1 MSGWLSQLAERSKSV
16 DSLAGLA
23 VDKCVYVVLDQ
34 RRAPEQ
40 CRSIL
45 GLTGQQ
51 EFMTL
56 FAGTPLSPLLEASP
70 WLVEI
75 DAGSEAWHYAE
86 TLCQKRLGWVCLP
99 RSGQTLQSLADHL
112 RSLFVLADSHGGKS
126 LINLQQPAA
135 WMALLASAPLSV
147 YDHWMSPFQLVA
159 TPTPQG
165 QWLVWQ
171 AQTEMSNASDEA
183 HLTNKME
190 AALKESQQ
198 AWWLSEHSSEDL
210 ATLPYQWMER
220 LSICVNT
227 GITKGRYL
235 IRLLPIIQ
243 QADEVGWQR
252 VEQLLSESRLVGI
265 QRIKAVEKLHDG
277 Q

>member
-16 DSLAGLA
+16 DNLAGLA
-23 VDKCVYVVLDQ
+23 VGKCAYAVLDQ

-51 EFMTL
+51 EFMSL
-56 FAGTPLSPLLEASP
+56 FAGTSLSPLLEASP

-86 TLCQKRLGWVCLP
+86 ALSQKRLGWVCLP
-99 RSGQTLQSLADHL
+99 RSGQTLQSLADYL
-112 RSLFVLADSHGGKS
+112 RPLFVLADPHGGKS

-135 WMALLASAPLSV
+135 WMALLASSPLSV
-147 YDHWMSPFQLVA
+147 YDYWMSTFQLVA

-171 AQTEMSNASDEA
+171 AQTETSNASDEG
-183 HLTNKME
+183 HLTNEME

-198 AWWLSEHSSEDL
+198 AWWLSRMTNMPVSHVRASWL
-210 ATLPYQWMER
+210 IKMKIIMEA
-220 LSICVNT
+220 
-227 GITKGRYL
+227 GITRSDHLK
-235 IRLLPIIQ
+235 RLLPVITGDCEALSTQIEDVLNNSIPSRQKVQ
-243 QADEVGWQR
+243 QLEHFV
-252 VEQLLSESRLVGI
+252 
-265 QRIKAVEKLHDG
+265 
-277 Q
+277 

>member
-23 VDKCVYVVLDQ
+23 VGKCAYAVLDQ

-56 FAGTPLSPLLEASP
+56 FAGTSLSPLLEASP

-86 TLCQKRLGWVCLP
+86 ALCQKRLGWVCLP
-99 RSGQTLQSLADHL
+99 SAGQTLQSLADHL
-112 RSLFVLADSHGGKS
+112 RLLFVLADPHGGKS

-147 YDHWMSPFQLVA
+147 YDHWLSLFQLVA

-171 AQTEMSNASDEA
+171 AGAETSNTSDEG
-183 HLTNKME
+183 HLTNEME

-198 AWWLSEHSSEDL
+198 AWWLSRMTNMPIGCVRTPWL
-210 ATLPYQWMER
+210 NKLKVLMEA
-220 LSICVNT
+220 
-227 GITKGRYL
+227 GITRSDHLK
-235 IRLLPIIQ
+235 RLLPIMTSEREVLGTQIKEALNKPVPSRQKVQ
-243 QADEVGWQR
+243 QLEHFV
-252 VEQLLSESRLVGI
+252 
-265 QRIKAVEKLHDG
+265 
-277 Q
+277 

>member
-1 MSGWLSQLAERSKSV
+1 MSGWLSQLAERSNGV
-16 DSLAGLA
+16 DSLAGLVA
-23 VDKCVYVVLDQ
+23 DKSGYVVLDQ

-56 FAGTPLSPLLEASP
+56 FAGTPLSQLLEASP

-75 DAGSEAWHYAE
+75 DVGSEAWHYAE
-86 TLCQKRLGWVCLP
+86 ALCQKRLGWVCLP
-99 RSGQTLQSLADHL
+99 SAGQTLQSLADHL
-112 RSLFVLADSHGGKS
+112 RLLFVLADPHGGKS

-135 WMALLASAPLSV
+135 WMALLASAPLSI
-147 YDHWMSPFQLVA
+147 YNHWLSPFQLVA

-171 AQTEMSNASDEA
+171 AQTETFSASYEE

-190 AALKESQQ
+190 VALKESQQ
-198 AWWLSEHSSEDL
+198 AWWLSRMTNRPFSDVRASWL
-210 ATLPYQWMER
+210 IKMKILMEA
-220 LSICVNT
+220 
-227 GITKGRYL
+227 GITRSDHLK
-235 IRLLPIIQ
+235 RLLPVIAGECEAFSTQIEGVLNKPIPSRQKVQ
-243 QADEVGWQR
+243 QLEYFV
-252 VEQLLSESRLVGI
+252 
-265 QRIKAVEKLHDG
+265 
-277 Q
+277 